1 MSRIQSRWN
10 EKWAKLSLNG
20 LQSFDVF
27 VPVSVTEN
35 GQDVVLVI
43 GQRRTNICQ
52 SQQRLVQL
60 GGRDFTNAREPIDQ
74 QI

>member
-10 EKWAKLSLNG
+10 EKWAKLSLDG

-27 VPVSVTEN
+27 VPVGVTEN
-35 GQDVVLVI
+35 GQDFVLMI
-43 GQRRTNICQ
+43 GQRRANIGQ

-60 GGRDFTNAREPIDQ
+60 GGRDFTNTREPIHQ